1 MKAEHMK
8 LLIAALL
15 AIISSFHYLTPT
27 EFRPLH
33 ELYKV
38 LYFIPI
44 ILGAFAFGVRGGILT
59 ALATTVLYLPHVI
72 FQWGGS
78 FIMNISRFFMIL
90 LYNTL
95 GALTGYLW
103 EQEKKQRNFYQQASE
118 ELKESLLK
126 LEKTSDELKQIE
138 GHLRAAERLSTLGEL
153 TASLAHEVRNPLGSI
168 RGVAEIL
175 RDESHNDSH
184 AKFIDILLK
193 EVQRIESVVANYLSL
208 ARQKSLPKAPFDV
221 IAVIEST
228 LALIG
233 PEIRK
238 KSLQVVRAYHPQHL
252 QILGQEDQVRQA
264 ILNIVLNAIQASPIR
279 GILEISAEKS
289 DERILIKVIDE
300 GPGLSREAAAKM
312 FEPFFTEKTE
322 GVGLGLAI
330 TKRIIE
336 GHKGGIQAAS
346 GPHGG
351 AIITLEFP
359 A

>member
-1 MKAEHMK
+1 MKPAHMK

-15 AIISSFHYLTPT
+15 ATISLFHYLTPT
-27 EFRPLH
+27 GLEPLH

-44 ILGAFAFGVRGGILT
+44 ILGAFAFGVRGGVLT
-59 ALATTVLYLPHVI
+59 ALVATAIYLPHI
-72 FQWGGS
+72 MFQWGGS

-103 EQEKKQRNFYQQASE
+103 EQERKQRNFYQQASE
-118 ELKESLLK
+118 DLKESLIK
-126 LEKTSDELKQIE
+126 LQQTSDELKQIE

-175 RDESHNDSH
+175 RDEPHNKSH

-193 EVQRIESVVANYLSL
+193 ETARIESVVANYLSL
-208 ARQKSLPKAPFDV
+208 AKQKSLQKASFDV
-221 IAVIEST
+221 VAVIQST
-228 LALIG
+228 LALVG
-233 PEIRK
+233 PE
-238 KSLQVVRAYHPQHL
+238 VRNKNLNVIESYQPLHIPM
-252 QILGQEDQVRQA
+252 LGQEDQIRQA
-264 ILNIVLNAIQASPIR
+264 ILNIVLNAIQASPAH
-279 GILEISAEKS
+279 GALEISAQKNGKKIQITVK
-289 DERILIKVIDE
+289 DK
-300 GPGLSREAAAKM
+300 GPGLTKEAAKKM
-312 FEPFFTEKTE
+312 FEPFYTEKAD

-330 TKRIIE
+330 TKRIVE
-336 GHKGGIQAAS
+336 THKGRLYAA
-346 GPHGG
+346 GAPHAG
-351 AIITLEFP
+351 AVLTMEFP